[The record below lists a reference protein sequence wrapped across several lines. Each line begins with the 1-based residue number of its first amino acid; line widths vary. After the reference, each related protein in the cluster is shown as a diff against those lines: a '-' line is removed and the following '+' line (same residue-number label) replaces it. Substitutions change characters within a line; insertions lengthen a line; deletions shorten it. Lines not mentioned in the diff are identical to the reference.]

1 MSGACGWHQ
10 HNTGREPIVLQK
22 RKHLLATTALAAVV
36 MAIPGVVGAAD
47 RTIDL
52 SSSSDTVVQSTAPDS
67 GAGQVASDDVTIQ
80 KHASATRT
88 YKVTPDHH
96 TGTITLGADVLAKEI
111 TLDLSDGSKVTG
123 VLTSTDKVGVLKF
136 VAKEGASSI
145 AGLVGAGR
153 ALREVEITAEAVD
166 ASVSE
171 AVNTYKLSIKTGDD
185 RTVTLK
191 SLAIKVSGGSRND
204 LTLEGKGT
212 LKITNGFD
220 FGNAGMPGS
229 LGKVTTKTDGE
240 GNLVLGTEGAVVES
254 VVGNIGAADK
264 KLNSVTIEATG
275 NNATAQDV
283 YANALRMNA
292 ADGKTA
298 TVGYA
303 KAGTLVVEGKGTSI
317 VGAGN
322 KGFDLGNVTTTKNG
336 QGKLELRA
344 AVDTVAGGKVTQKGG
359 TVGNI
364 GTPGGRF
371 ADVTI
376 NATENKAVATGG
388 DVYAKK
394 LTLNA
399 GIERTSSGSGSSV
412 TYSGNA
418 INLGYVGT
426 ETLMLDGEGTSRIGR
441 SGDKATGFN
450 IGKVEATGDGKGVLH
465 LYATEGSSIGSI
477 GAAGKSLKDVHLKHG
492 NLRLGTGEV
501 HAKNLHLEA
510 NTALLLDGPV
520 KVHGALNAPT
530 QDEATKETFIDESG
544 VSYNYWRAQIVV
556 SQKGIDAANKEGK
569 AVLEAN
575 STSGF
580 TFDSANKKASFYQFG
595 VENTILEGKFKSL
608 SLTNGLSGLAGD
620 DLRLAKSVFN
630 HDYGTILA
638 RVTNTLSADGKLV
651 DTVVAPRS
659 DSEIARRLSVSVDEA
674 KAIKAVVRSL
684 GDDAEAR
691 VALNMA
697 LEKGSDAGNAARQS
711 AVSTVSQANQAINT
725 ASRAA
730 ADAVT
735 SRLASARTGTDV
747 AGLQQSGTAAG
758 DSTLRN
764 GAWVK
769 AAGSTATQK
778 SRGGVAGNSTN
789 SYGMTIGMDNM
800 VADDV
805 RVGLALSTSKSDMK
819 GKGASQT
826 KTDVTSY
833 QVALYGSY
841 EPEGFFVEG
850 QLAYA
855 QNSVKTSRQITI
867 GGLDRTAKGKYD
879 ANQYSASVAAG
890 SPLHRGAVT
899 LTPKAG
905 LSYTYTDPSKYTET
919 GAGAFN
925 MTVDPSATSI
935 LEGSLGGSLAYEHKT
950 LRGSVVRP
958 ELRAAALYDFIGD
971 DATSTGKYS
980 GDTTLFNT
988 SGLKRSRFG
997 GTIGAGLGYTTA
1009 DGVWEVRAD
1018 YDAEM
1023 RSGYVGHNGMLTG
1036 RVNF

>member
-36 MAIPGVVGAAD
+36 MAIPGVAGAAS
-47 RTIDL
+47 REIDL
-52 SSSSDTVVQSTAPDS
+52 KAKTATSGVVESKAADASASENAGDNVTVKP
-67 GAGQVASDDVTIQ
+67 
-80 KHASATRT
+80 HASATRT
-88 YKVTPDHH
+88 YKVTPAHH
-96 TGTITLGADVLAKEI
+96 TGTITLDADALDKEI
-111 TLDLSDGSKVTG
+111 TLDLSNGSNVTG

-136 VAKEGASSI
+136 VAKTGADTIGNSGI
-145 AGLVGAGR
+145 GATDK
-153 ALREVEITAEAVD
+153 ALRQVQIEAVD
-166 ASVSE
+166 DASVTG
-171 AVNTYKLSIKTGDD
+171 AVHTYKLSVKTADSK
-185 RTVTLK
+185 TVTLK
-191 SLAIKVSGGSRND
+191 SVTIKAVGGVREDLA
-204 LTLEGKGT
+204 LEGKGT
-212 LKITNGFD
+212 LKVTNGFT
-220 FGNAGMPGS
+220 
-229 LGKVTTKTDGE
+229 LGDVTTKTDGE
-240 GNLVLGTEGAVVES
+240 GNLVLGTKDAAAASTAGK
-254 VVGNIGAADK
+254 IGAADK

-275 NNATAQDV
+275 QNATAGDV

-298 TVGYA
+298 KVAYA
-303 KAGTLVVEGKGTSI
+303 NAGTLVVEGKGTSI
-317 VGAGN
+317 VGDGTN

-336 QGKLELRA
+336 QGKLVLNA
-344 AVDTVAGGKVTQKGG
+344 DADTGAGTKLIKKGS
-359 TVGNI
+359 VGNI
-364 GTPGGRF
+364 GTPGKRF
-371 ADVTI
+371 SDVTI
-376 NATENKAVATGG
+376 NATESKAVATGG
-388 DVYAKK
+388 DVYAKN

-399 GIERTSSGSGSSV
+399 AAVRTSTTANGST
-412 TYSGNA
+412 TYDGKQ
-418 INLGYVGT
+418 INLGYVDADVLELRGKGDVYIGQT
-426 ETLMLDGEGTSRIGR
+426 ADVDVVGFRVGSVKAEEGKNGEASLNLHGAEDSRIGQIGAEGHGLNAVR
-441 SGDKATGFN
+441 LLDGSARFDGDIYADLYLGADTTAILNKP
-450 IGKVEATGDGKGVLH
+450 IKVSGVLH
-465 LYATEGSSIGSI
+465 APA
-477 GAAGKSLKDVHLKHG
+477 AAGENEKLWLAGLHVTHSAIEEAKRKNMPLVTAKAVGGFILDKDKVAGVLVKTGNTVSEGTFTSLLLKDGTFDANFVEAFPVDGELKNTLLTSIRHTISSDKKSLH
-492 NLRLGTGEV
+492 
-501 HAKNLHLEA
+501 
-510 NTALLLDGPV
+510 
-520 KVHGALNAPT
+520 
-530 QDEATKETFIDESG
+530 
-544 VSYNYWRAQIVV
+544 
-556 SQKGIDAANKEGK
+556 
-569 AVLEAN
+569 
-575 STSGF
+575 ST
-580 TFDSANKKASFYQFG
+580 
-595 VENTILEGKFKSL
+595 
-608 SLTNGLSGLAGD
+608 
-620 DLRLAKSVFN
+620 
-630 HDYGTILA
+630 
-638 RVTNTLSADGKLV
+638 VT
-651 DTVVAPRS
+651 PYS
-659 DSEIARRLSVSVDEA
+659 DSKIASTLSVSTDEA

-691 VALNMA
+691 LA
-697 LEKGSDAGNAARQS
+697 LETVLDKAGDAGNAARQS
-711 AVSTVSQANQAINT
+711 AVSTVSQANQAINI

-730 ADAVT
+730 ADAVA

-769 AAGSTATQK
+769 AAGSTASQK

-789 SYGMTIGMDNM
+789 SYGMTIGVDNT
-800 VADDV
+800 VADDL

-819 GKGASQT
+819 GKGASKT

-841 EPEGFFVEG
+841 EPEGYFIEG

-855 QNSVKTSRQITI
+855 QNSVKTSRQISI

-935 LEGSLGGSLAYEHKT
+935 LEGSLGGSLAYEHQT

-958 ELRAAALYDFIGD
+958 EVRAAALYDFIGD

>member
-1 MSGACGWHQ
+1 M
-10 HNTGREPIVLQK
+10 LQK

-36 MAIPGVVGAAD
+36 MAIPGVAGA
-47 RTIDL
+47 T
-52 SSSSDTVVQSTAPDS
+52 SSAAPAQAEVVVQNGGYAAEGKVGNGGGVIVNGIAANPQ
-67 GAGQVASDDVTIQ
+67 GLIKASDI
-80 KHASATRT
+80 
-88 YKVTPDHH
+88 
-96 TGTITLGADVLAKEI
+96 
-111 TLDLSDGSKVTG
+111 
-123 VLTSTDKVGVLKF
+123 
-136 VAKEGASSI
+136 
-145 AGLVGAGR
+145 
-153 ALREVEITAEAVD
+153 
-166 ASVSE
+166 
-171 AVNTYKLSIKTGDD
+171 
-185 RTVTLK
+185 
-191 SLAIKVSGGSRND
+191 
-204 LTLEGKGT
+204 
-212 LKITNGFD
+212 
-220 FGNAGMPGS
+220 
-229 LGKVTTKTDGE
+229 
-240 GNLVLGTEGAVVES
+240 
-254 VVGNIGAADK
+254 
-264 KLNSVTIEATG
+264 
-275 NNATAQDV
+275 
-283 YANALRMNA
+283 A
-292 ADGKTA
+292 ADGKYHALNAILA
-298 TVGYA
+298 TSLATDAAATPAKLVEQISEIAGAGVTDALINALRTELVKETPNFATISSAA
-303 KAGTLVVEGKGTSI
+303 KALFGSTKIDASKLASGFNDLANYFTNNDAGKEKAQALLDAWDLGQKLLTQAKRHDNIVASIGTADKPEPFAVLNADKANVTVDETYTDVLTMNAGKTFTAQSGRTEAKAVVINGEGSHVIGKSSAGA
-317 VGAGN
+317 VG
-322 KGFDLGNVTTTKNG
+322 GFDLGNVSTTKNG
-336 QGKLELRA
+336 QGKLELHA
-344 AVDTVAGGKVTQKGG
+344 AADTVDGDGKVTKKGG

-364 GTPGGRF
+364 GTPGKRF

-376 NATENKAVATGG
+376 NATESKAVATGG
-388 DVYAKK
+388 DVHADK
-394 LTLNA
+394 LTLK
-399 GIERTSSGSGSSV
+399 TV
-412 TYSGNA
+412 TARAADAGNA

-426 ETLMLDGEGTSRIGR
+426 GTLVLDGPGTNSIGG
-441 SGDKATGFN
+441 SAKNVQGFN
-450 IGKVEATGDGKGVLH
+450 IGKVETKTHEQGVLR
-465 LYATEGSSIGSI
+465 LYAAEGSRIGQI
-477 GAAGKSLKDVHLKHG
+477 GTKNHAL
-492 NLRLGTGEV
+492 NELRLEKGSLALGSGEV
-501 HAKNLHLEA
+501 HAKNLHLE
-510 NTALLLDGPV
+510 NGTNLRLDGLV
-520 KVHGALNAPT
+520 KLNGTLHAPEMKDETKRIGTLKDGSEYSYWGAKIIVT
-530 QDEATKETFIDESG
+530 QKA
-544 VSYNYWRAQIVV
+544 
-556 SQKGIDAANKEGK
+556 IDAAMKANK
-569 AVLEAN
+569 AVLEVE
-575 STSGF
+575 SIGGF
-580 TFDSANKKASFYQFG
+580 TSDSATKKVSAIIPS
-595 VENTILEGKFKSL
+595 VENTVLEGKFKSFKINTPPAAL
-608 SLTNGLSGLAGD
+608 SAND
-620 DLRLAKSVFN
+620 KMFVEEVFGR
-630 HDYGTILA
+630 DYGTALA
-638 RVTNTLSADGKLV
+638 RIESIVSDDRTLTTT
-651 DTVVAPRS
+651 TVSPRS
-659 DSEIARRLSVSVDEA
+659 DSEIARRLSVSTDEA

-684 GDDAEAR
+684 GGDAEAR
-691 VALNMA
+691 AAMNVALGKN
-697 LEKGSDAGNAARQS
+697 SDAGNAARQS

-730 ADAVT
+730 ADAVA

-769 AAGSTATQK
+769 AAGSTASQK

-789 SYGMTIGMDNM
+789 SYGMTIGVDNT
-800 VADDV
+800 VADDL

-855 QNSVKTSRQITI
+855 QNSVKTSRQISI

-935 LEGSLGGSLAYEHKT
+935 LEGSLGGSLAYEHQT

-958 ELRAAALYDFIGD
+958 EMRAAALYDFIGD

-980 GDTTLFNT
+980 GDATLFNT

>member
-1 MSGACGWHQ
+1 M
-10 HNTGREPIVLQK
+10 LQK

-36 MAIPGVVGAAD
+36 MAIPGVAGA
-47 RTIDL
+47 T
-52 SSSSDTVVQSTAPDS
+52 SSAAPAPAEVVVQNGGYVAEGKVGKGGGVIVNGVAANPQ
-67 GAGQVASDDVTIQ
+67 GLIKASDI
-80 KHASATRT
+80 
-88 YKVTPDHH
+88 
-96 TGTITLGADVLAKEI
+96 
-111 TLDLSDGSKVTG
+111 
-123 VLTSTDKVGVLKF
+123 
-136 VAKEGASSI
+136 
-145 AGLVGAGR
+145 
-153 ALREVEITAEAVD
+153 
-166 ASVSE
+166 
-171 AVNTYKLSIKTGDD
+171 
-185 RTVTLK
+185 
-191 SLAIKVSGGSRND
+191 
-204 LTLEGKGT
+204 
-212 LKITNGFD
+212 
-220 FGNAGMPGS
+220 
-229 LGKVTTKTDGE
+229 
-240 GNLVLGTEGAVVES
+240 
-254 VVGNIGAADK
+254 
-264 KLNSVTIEATG
+264 
-275 NNATAQDV
+275 
-283 YANALRMNA
+283 A
-292 ADGKTA
+292 ADGKYHALNAILATPLATGATA
-298 TVGYA
+298 TPTKLMEQISEIAGAGVTDALINALSTELAKETPDFAAISSAA
-303 KAGTLVVEGKGTSI
+303 KALFGGGKIDASKLASGFNDLNAYFSADAAGKEKAQALLKAWQLRQELLTEAKRHDNIVASIGTADKPEPFAVLNADKANITVDETHTDVLTMNAGKTFTAQSGRTEAKAVVINGEGSHVIGKSSAGA
-317 VGAGN
+317 VG
-322 KGFDLGNVTTTKNG
+322 GFDLGNVSTTKNG
-336 QGKLELRA
+336 QGKLELHA
-344 AVDTVAGGKVTQKGG
+344 AADTVDGGKVTKKGG
-359 TVGNI
+359 AVGNI
-364 GTPGGRF
+364 GTSGKRF

-376 NATENKAVATGG
+376 NATETNAVATGG

-399 GIERTSSGSGSSV
+399 RDARTSSGSGDSV
-412 TYSGNA
+412 TYRGNA
-418 INLGYVGT
+418 INLGYVGA
-426 ETLMLDGEGTSRIGR
+426 EALLLDGEGTTSIGGR
-441 SGDKATGFN
+441 ADKVKGFN
-450 IGKVEATGDGKGVLH
+450 IGKVETKANDKGVLR
-465 LYATEGSSIGSI
+465 LYATEGSRIGQI
-477 GAAGKSLKDVHLKHG
+477 GTKTHALKEVWLQEG
-492 NLRLGTGEV
+492 LLALGSGEV
-501 HAKNLHLEA
+501 HANNMHLEA
-510 NTALLLDGPV
+510 GTALWLDGYT
-520 KVHGALNAPT
+520 KINGSLHAPAMN
-530 QDEATKETFIDESG
+530 DATKKTGTLKDGSEY
-544 VSYNYWRAQIVV
+544 SYWTSEIIV
-556 SQKGIDAANKEGK
+556 SQKAIDAVKKDGK
-569 AVLEAN
+569 AVLEVV
-575 STSGF
+575 SLGGF
-580 TFDSANKKASFYQFG
+580 TADSQEKKISAIVPR
-595 VENTILEGKFKSL
+595 VENTVLEGKFKSL
-608 SLTNGLSGLAGD
+608 KINTPPAALSANDKMFVEETFG
-620 DLRLAKSVFN
+620 R
-630 HDYGTILA
+630 DYGTALA
-638 RVTNTLSADGKLV
+638 RIESIVSDDRTLI
-651 DTVVAPRS
+651 TTTVAPRS
-659 DSEIARRLSVSVDEA
+659 DSEIARRLSVSTDEA

-684 GDDAEAR
+684 GGDAEAR
-691 VALNMA
+691 AALNVA
-697 LEKGSDAGNAARQS
+697 LEKNSDAGNAARQS

-730 ADAVT
+730 ADAVA
-735 SRLASARTGTDV
+735 SRLASARTGNDV
-747 AGLQQSGTAAG
+747 AGLQQTGTAAG

-769 AAGSTATQK
+769 AAGSTASQK

-855 QNSVKTSRQITI
+855 QNSVKTSRQVTI